1 MNLKLVISTLLS
13 GLLLMLF
20 STSSFAKKEVEYIT
34 NEKARELNLPF
45 SEIVK
50 VDKTWYLSGQ
60 LGADPATGKLVS
72 GGIVAETHQTMKN
85 IRATLLRNGLTLDDV
100 VKCTVFIAD
109 INQWGQFNK
118 VYRQYFN
125 KHFPARSAL
134 GANGLALGASVE
146 VECIAYR
153 Q

>member
-1 MNLKLVISTLLS
+1 MNLKLVISV
-13 GLLLMLF
+13 LLLGFLLVLF
-20 STSSFAKKEVEYIT
+20 SGSSFAQKQAEYIT
-34 NEKARELNLPF
+34 NKKARELKFPF

-72 GGIVAETHQTMKN
+72 GGIVAETHQTLKN
-85 IRATLLRNGLTLDDV
+85 IRATLMRNGLTLDDV

-109 INQWGQFNK
+109 ISQWGQFNK
-118 VYRQYFN
+118 VYRQYFK

-134 GANGLALGASVE
+134 GANGLALGATVE
-146 VECIAYR
+146 VECIAYKN
-153 Q
+153 